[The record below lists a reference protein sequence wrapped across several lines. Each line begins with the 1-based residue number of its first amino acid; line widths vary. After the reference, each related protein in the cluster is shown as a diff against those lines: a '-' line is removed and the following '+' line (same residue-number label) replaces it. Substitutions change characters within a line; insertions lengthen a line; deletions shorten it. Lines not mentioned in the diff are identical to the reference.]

1 MDFQAFAADRRR
13 LLQQRLNGEPVL
25 VVGGV
30 EVPIHV
36 SDEFYPFRQEPNFYY
51 LTGIVDP
58 GYAALLGGDGAA
70 YELFIPRLDLRWR
83 VWMGHVPEPA
93 SSQREWHADRVSYLD
108 ELADRVVQA
117 AGRRGRL
124 HLVRS
129 SNPHADSLAAE
140 LRERLPR
147 LELVSGV
154 ADQALVDL
162 RLRKTDFELGLMR
175 AAAEVTRDAFFAFWK
190 VTRPGASE
198 RDVQAALEQVFRARG
213 ALTAYYPIIGS
224 GPNPAILHYHENRR
238 TMQAREMLLVDAGAE
253 LHGYKS
259 DVTRTVPVDGRWT
272 SRQRAVYEVVRSA
285 QERAIGRVEHGV
297 FYPDLHRA
305 CARDLVD
312 GLQQIGLVRGDLDG
326 LMERHIDHV
335 FFPHGLGHPI
345 GLETHDV
352 GGHLDPDSRPDDLK
366 HVNLRTSRTIE
377 AGFVVTIEPGIYFN
391 VPLLEASREDERFR
405 DAVDWDE
412 AFACVE
418 EVGGVRI
425 EDDVVVQRS
434 GRSVLTHDIPKVIDA
449 IPIGG

>member
-25 VVGGV
+25 VVGGA

-51 LTGIVDP
+51 LTGITDP
-58 GYAALLGGDGAA
+58 GYAALLGGDGAP

-83 VWMGHVPEPA
+83 VWMGHVPELE
-93 SSQREWHADRVSYLD
+93 SSQVQWHADRVSFLD
-108 ELADRVVQA
+108 ELEDRIVQA

-124 HLVRS
+124 HLVRA
-129 SNPHADSLAAE
+129 SNPHAADVARA

-147 LELVSGV
+147 LELVQGI
-154 ADQALVDL
+154 ADQALVEL
-162 RLRKTDFELGLMR
+162 RLRKTEFELGLMR
-175 AAAEVTRDAFFAFWK
+175 QAAEVTREAFFAYWK
-190 VTRPGASE
+190 ITRPGRNE
-198 RDVQAALEQVFRARG
+198 CDVQAALEHTFRSRG

-238 TMQAREMLLVDAGAE
+238 TMQAGEMLLVDAGSE

-259 DVTRTVPVDGRWT
+259 DVTRTIPVDGQWT
-272 SRQRAVYEVVRSA
+272 GRQRAVYEVVLSA
-285 QERAIGRVEHGV
+285 QTRAIERVEHGV

-326 LMERHIDHV
+326 LMERHVDHV

-352 GGHLDPDSRPDDLK
+352 GGHIDRDSLPDDLK

-391 VPLLEASREDERFR
+391 VPLLESSRADATLR
-405 DAVDWDE
+405 DAVVWDE
-412 AFACVE
+412 AFACVD

-425 EDDVVVQRS
+425 EDDVVVQRG
-434 GRSVLTHDIPKVIDA
+434 GRSVLTHDIPKEIAA
-449 IPIGG
+449 IPIG